1 MLNMSMKGG
10 DFSFDLPSINL
21 FRRANISLILSVWQF
36 CSKKSDE
43 YSIVLFAFTLLI
55 QIIIS

>member
-1 MLNMSMKGG
+1 MKGG